1 MQMMCK
7 KYLMVQ
13 LVAEKWDL
21 QVDQLLLVASEDPA
35 AGHDPG
41 DNLEA
46 VGCSVLPCRFCLFV
60 LV

>member
-1 MQMMCK
+1 
-7 KYLMVQ
+7 MVQ

-46 VGCSVLPCRFCLFV
+46 VG
-60 LV
+60 